1 MARTRAEIQTLVELN
16 TGRGD
21 KDTLMDSLCDTA
33 LKLAVM
39 RHPFKDATTIP
50 DDFTITEDATSVD
63 ISGTTNIINII
74 TARIVQASGSLNK
87 RLWLKQ
93 RQWWDE
99 HVINPEDNQKGWPE
113 FALRVGTNIILD
125 RPAES
130 NLELRLRVSTVPTFT
145 SDATESPIALLDI
158 FIEQYVTAY
167 VFHSIEQDKAFYF
180 WKNEA
185 LGPNYD
191 RGRIGG
197 SLLAAINADTF
208 EPAEQNEMGRPAAF
222 NNGTA
227 IRNLIPGH
235 PLYGET
241 VSWF

>member
-145 SDATESPIALLDI
+145 DDSTESPIALLDI

-180 WKNEA
+180 WKTEA

-208 EPAEQNEMGRPAAF
+208 EPAEQNEMGRPADF
-222 NNGTA
+222 NRGLA
-227 IRNLIPGH
+227 VQNLITGH

-241 VSWF
+241 VTWF